1 MELTL
6 EQELRARV
14 FLHKVAITK
23 SAIANTYIA
32 EETKRGGIIVSLPC
46 LENNALEFADKIMKN
61 ILSKGKLDE
70 AYDKA
75 WTGIKDFIPDNFSV
89 M

>member
-32 EETKRGGIIVSLPC
+32 EETKKGGIIVSLPC
-46 LENNALEFADKIMKN
+46 LENSALEFADKVMKN
-61 ILSKGKLDE
+61 ILGKGKLDE
-70 AYDKA
+70 AYDRA
-75 WTGIKDFIPDNFSV
+75 WAEVKDSIPDNFSV